1 MTEEV
6 EKALTV
12 LGDVEALF
20 SDVEISL
27 LALED
32 TIDAR
37 ELQEKQLEQRL
48 KLDMHQE
55 RRKANFNEVSN
66 QLEGEYQKKKV
77 ESDKRKVL
85 ASQERQKLYQDQFER
100 DMNAYRASGKPSM
113 YLLFIS
119 TYRGYVINKRYLPML
134 LAINTYLSLLQVI
147 LRAI

>member
-1 MTEEV
+1 MLISKRSTYTKSYFINFLTVSQIPQVTEEV

-85 ASQERQKLYQDQFER
+85 ASQERQKQGRAER
-100 DMNAYRASGKPSM
+100 DQRV
-113 YLLFIS
+113 L
-119 TYRGYVINKRYLPML
+119 
-134 LAINTYLSLLQVI
+134 
-147 LRAI
+147 LRAVLVRGSDRCDDRLGR

>member
-1 MTEEV
+1 MTEEL
-6 EKALTV
+6 EKAVTV
-12 LGDVEALF
+12 LGDVESLF

-48 KLDMHQE
+48 QLDMHQE
-55 RRKANFNEVSN
+55 QRKAKFNELSN

-77 ESDKRKVL
+77 ASDKRKVL

-100 DMNAYRASGKPSM
+100 DMNAYRASGKHSI

-119 TYRGYVINKRYLPML
+119 KYSLYVIK
-134 LAINTYLSLLQVI
+134 I
-147 LRAI
+147 

>member
-55 RRKANFNEVSN
+55 RRKGNFNEVSN
-66 QLEGEYQKKKV
+66 QLEREYQKKKV

-113 YLLFIS
+113 YVHFYKFI
-119 TYRGYVINKRYLPML
+119 
-134 LAINTYLSLLQVI
+134 
-147 LRAI
+147 